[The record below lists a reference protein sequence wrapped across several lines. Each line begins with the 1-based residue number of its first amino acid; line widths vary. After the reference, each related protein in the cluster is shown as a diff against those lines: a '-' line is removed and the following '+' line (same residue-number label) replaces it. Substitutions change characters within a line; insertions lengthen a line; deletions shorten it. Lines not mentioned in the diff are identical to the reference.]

1 MLCLQVEGLGVEVQE
16 VGEPRV
22 EEGFQPV
29 EVTKEVRISL
39 RDSLQKSF
47 SKDAAMVLY
56 TSGTTGLPKGVV
68 LTHGNLENQVNLA
81 IFQINLS
88 LKKEKNTILI
98 QRLAA
103 FWNPGVGPRMTGC
116 CTFYPSTTPM
126 VLIVPQQTCTL
137 ICNNQVL

>member
-1 MLCLQVEGLGVEVQE
+1 MLCLNSKVEGLGVEVQE

-29 EVTKEVRISL
+29 EVTKEVRKSL
-39 RDSLQKSF
+39 RGNLHTSLT
-47 SKDAAMVLY
+47 KDAAMVLY

-88 LKKEKNTILI
+88 LKKEQI
-98 QRLAA
+98 
-103 FWNPGVGPRMTGC
+103 
-116 CTFYPSTTPM
+116 
-126 VLIVPQQTCTL
+126 
-137 ICNNQVL
+137 

>member
-29 EVTKEVRISL
+29 EVTKEVRKSL
-39 RDSLQKSF
+39 RGSLHTSLT
-47 SKDAAMVLY
+47 KDAAMVLY

-68 LTHGNLENQVNLA
+68 LTHGNLENQVKA

-88 LKKEKNTILI
+88 LKKEQI
-98 QRLAA
+98 
-103 FWNPGVGPRMTGC
+103 
-116 CTFYPSTTPM
+116 
-126 VLIVPQQTCTL
+126 
-137 ICNNQVL
+137 

>member
-1 MLCLQVEGLGVEVQE
+1 MFCLQVEGLGVEVQE

-39 RDSLQKSF
+39 RRSLQKSLT
-47 SKDAAMVLY
+47 KDAAMVLY

-81 IFQINLS
+81 LFQINLS
-88 LKKEKNTILI
+88 LKKEQL
-98 QRLAA
+98 
-103 FWNPGVGPRMTGC
+103 
-116 CTFYPSTTPM
+116 
-126 VLIVPQQTCTL
+126 
-137 ICNNQVL
+137 

>member
-39 RDSLQKSF
+39 RGNLHTSLT
-47 SKDAAMVLY
+47 KDAAMVLY

-81 IFQINLS
+81 VFQIDLS
-88 LKKEKNTILI
+88 LKKEKNIILI
-98 QRLAA
+98 KGWLP
-103 FWNPGVGPRMTGC
+103 FG
-116 CTFYPSTTPM
+116 
-126 VLIVPQQTCTL
+126 TL
-137 ICNNQVL
+137 GLVQG

>member
-1 MLCLQVEGLGVEVQE
+1 MCLQVEGLGVEVQE

-39 RDSLQKSF
+39 KGSLQKSF
-47 SKDAAMVLY
+47 TKDAAMVLY

-68 LTHGNLENQVNLA
+68 LTHGNLENQVKLA

-88 LKKEKNTILI
+88 LKQE
-98 QRLAA
+98 Q
-103 FWNPGVGPRMTGC
+103 M
-116 CTFYPSTTPM
+116 
-126 VLIVPQQTCTL
+126 
-137 ICNNQVL
+137 

>member
-1 MLCLQVEGLGVEVQE
+1 MFCLQVEGLGVEVQE

-39 RDSLQKSF
+39 KGSLQKSF
-47 SKDAAMVLY
+47 TKDAAMVLY

-68 LTHGNLENQVNLA
+68 LTHGNLENQVKLA

-88 LKKEKNTILI
+88 LKQE
-98 QRLAA
+98 Q
-103 FWNPGVGPRMTGC
+103 M
-116 CTFYPSTTPM
+116 
-126 VLIVPQQTCTL
+126 
-137 ICNNQVL
+137 

>member
-39 RDSLQKSF
+39 RRNLQKSF
-47 SKDAAMVLY
+47 TKDAAMVLY

-88 LKKEKNTILI
+88 MKKKH
-98 QRLAA
+98 
-103 FWNPGVGPRMTGC
+103 V
-116 CTFYPSTTPM
+116 
-126 VLIVPQQTCTL
+126 
-137 ICNNQVL
+137 

>member
-39 RDSLQKSF
+39 RGSLQKSF
-47 SKDAAMVLY
+47 TKDAAMVLY

-88 LKKEKNTILI
+88 MKKKH
-98 QRLAA
+98 
-103 FWNPGVGPRMTGC
+103 V
-116 CTFYPSTTPM
+116 
-126 VLIVPQQTCTL
+126 
-137 ICNNQVL
+137 

>member
-1 MLCLQVEGLGVEVQE
+1 MCLNSKVEGLGVEVQE

-88 LKKEKNTILI
+88 LKKEQI
-98 QRLAA
+98 
-103 FWNPGVGPRMTGC
+103 
-116 CTFYPSTTPM
+116 
-126 VLIVPQQTCTL
+126 
-137 ICNNQVL
+137 